1 MFLEGAKLSKTLPAP
16 HALELGFTGVDDAML
31 GQVFALFESLV
42 ARGTLEGLLPCVDSP
57 VSLQLRRV
65 FKAPLA
71 VRALHRLLAGRVAT
85 VLHEIR
91 RGLEAAAAE
100 RALERLFG
108 AVRVLVP
115 LQRRGLFVALPAHV
129 ALVGLLYGV

>member
-1 MFLEGAKLSKTLPAP
+1 MFLKSPKLSKALPTP
-16 HALELGFTGVDDAML
+16 DALELGFTGVHDAMF

-42 ARGTLEGLLPCVDSP
+42 AGGTLEGFLSCMDSP
-57 VSLQLRRV
+57 VSLQLGRI

-71 VRALHRLLAGRVAT
+71 VRALHRLLSSRVAA

-108 AVRVLVP
+108 AMRVLVP
-115 LQRRGLFVALPAHV
+115 L
-129 ALVGLLYGV
+129 